1 MPVRE
6 LKSRTIAASA
16 IASLLALGAMATTQ
30 AANAADLEKC
40 AGIAAAGKNDC
51 GTAVSACAGTAKQD
65 RDAHAWILVPKG
77 TCSKIAGGTV
87 SADAMNKHGGG
98 VAH

>member
-1 MPVRE
+1 MQVSD
-6 LKSRTIAASA
+6 KSRTMVVSA
-16 IASLLALGAMATTQ
+16 LTALLALSGIATSHS
-30 AANAADLEKC
+30 AKAADFEKC

-65 RDAHAWILVPKG
+65 RDAHSWVLVPKG

-87 SADAMNKHGGG
+87 TTDAMNKHGGG
-98 VAH
+98 VSN

>member
-1 MPVRE
+1 MQVSD
-6 LKSRTIAASA
+6 KSRTMVASA
-16 IASLLALGAMATTQ
+16 LTALLAFGGIATSHS
-30 AANAADLEKC
+30 AKAADFEKC

-65 RDAHAWILVPKG
+65 RDAHAWVLVPKG

-87 SADAMNKHGGG
+87 TTDAMNKHGGG
-98 VAH
+98 VSN

>member
-1 MPVRE
+1 MQVSD
-6 LKSRTIAASA
+6 KSHTMVVSA
-16 IASLLALGAMATTQ
+16 LTALLALGGIAISHSAK
-30 AANAADLEKC
+30 AADLEKC

-65 RDAHAWILVPKG
+65 RDAHAWVLVPKG

-87 SADAMNKHGGG
+87 TTDAMNKHGGG
-98 VAH
+98 VSH

>member
-1 MPVRE
+1 MQVRE
-6 LKSRTIAASA
+6 LKSRTTAAIA
-16 IASLLALGAMATTQ
+16 IASLLTLGVLATTQ

-77 TCSKIAGGTV
+77 TCTKIAGGKVTT
-87 SADAMNKHGGG
+87 DAMNKHGGG
-98 VAH
+98 VEQ